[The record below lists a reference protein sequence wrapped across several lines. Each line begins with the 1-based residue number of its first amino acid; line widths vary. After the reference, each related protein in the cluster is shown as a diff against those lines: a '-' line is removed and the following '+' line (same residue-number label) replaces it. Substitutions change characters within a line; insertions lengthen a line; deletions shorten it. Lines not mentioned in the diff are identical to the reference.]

1 MLNPVDR
8 ALQTQGNRGSELSF
22 APREQRP
29 TGAHPGW
36 PSDQTRYRAL
46 GAESVIAY
54 LAGLEWIAARLGA
67 DATRWQAH
75 ERGDGNLNL
84 VFFVQG
90 PAGAVV
96 VKQALP
102 YVRMVGESW
111 PLSLARNFFEH
122 TALREQARWAAE
134 FVPAVLHTDE
144 VMALMVM
151 ELLSPHVVLRK
162 GLIAAHRFPNV
173 GRDLGRFL
181 ARTLVNTSDLRLGD
195 AEKKSLMSVFL
206 ANTAMCK
213 ISEDVVFDEPYFAAP
228 FNRHTTPQL
237 DDVALALA
245 RDTELKVAVQAMK
258 SRFMNQP
265 ECLVHG
271 DLHTGS
277 VMVTDF
283 DTRVIDAE
291 FAFYCVYIDW
301 KLHRVGY
308 TPVADVRG
316 WNDLLLGDHEAAKLE
331 GQKILDFLEKTPETR
346 WNGWY
351 REILRADAQLF
362 MGDVAAAKRT
372 VDAALA
378 LTRGTPD
385 VSDQMNATIMRV
397 RILAWSDDKEEAVK
411 QLAELSTSVP
421 GLWPGEIGGDA
432 VYSIPLAPLASYRE
446 LTARLSAQMRASGIK

>member
-8 ALQTQGNRGSELSF
+8 ALQTQGNGGSEF
-22 APREQRP
+22 AFMPREPRLASPHTGRP
-29 TGAHPGW
+29 
-36 PSDQTRYRAL
+36 SEQTRYHAL
-46 GAESVIAY
+46 SATSVITY
-54 LAGLEWIAARLGA
+54 LAGLEWLAARLGA
-67 DATRWQAH
+67 DATHWQAH

-122 TALREQARWAAE
+122 TALREQARWAAQ
-134 FVPAVLHTDE
+134 FVPAVLHTDD

-162 GLIAAHRFPNV
+162 GLIAARCFPNV

-181 ARTLVNTSDLRLGD
+181 ARTLVNTSDLRLAS
-195 AEKKSLMSVFL
+195 AEKKALMSVFL

-228 FNRHTTPQL
+228 FNRHTAPQL
-237 DDVALALA
+237 DDVAAALA

-258 SRFMNQP
+258 SRFMNRP

-277 VMVTDF
+277 VMVTES

-291 FAFYCVYIDW
+291 FAFFGPMGFDIGVLIANFLMAYLAQPGHAASAGGRDAFRRYLLEQIAAIWTSFSAEFAELWQARAAARPGDLCNPRLAVDAPAFEAAARASRLEEVWQDALGFAGCELI
-301 KLHRVGY
+301 RRIVGLAHVEDFEAIAA
-308 TPVADVRG
+308 PASRARCERQAIELAR
-316 WNDLLLGDHEAAKLE
+316 DLLLRR
-331 GQKILDFLEKTPETR
+331 TR
-346 WNGWY
+346 FGALAN
-351 REILRADAQLF
+351 LL
-362 MGDVAAAKRT
+362 
-372 VDAALA
+372 DAA
-378 LTRGTPD
+378 
-385 VSDQMNATIMRV
+385 S
-397 RILAWSDDKEEAVK
+397 
-411 QLAELSTSVP
+411 
-421 GLWPGEIGGDA
+421 
-432 VYSIPLAPLASYRE
+432 SIA
-446 LTARLSAQMRASGIK
+446 

>member
-1 MLNPVDR
+1 MLNPEDR
-8 ALQTQGNRGSELSF
+8 ALQTQANRGSEFSF
-22 APREQRP
+22 IPHEQP
-29 TGAHPGW
+29 LTSPHVAW
-36 PSDQTRYRAL
+36 SAEQTRYRAL
-46 GAESVIAY
+46 TAESVIAY
-54 LAGLEWIAARLGA
+54 LAGLEWIGARLGP
-67 DATRWQAH
+67 DARHWQAH

-84 VFFVQG
+84 VFFVEG

-122 TALREQARWAAE
+122 SALREQARWAAE
-134 FVPAVLHTDE
+134 FVPALLHTDD

-162 GLIAAHRFPNV
+162 GLIAARRFPNV

-181 ARTLVNTSDLRLGD
+181 ARTLVNTSDLRLAS
-195 AEKKSLMSVFL
+195 AEKKTLMGVFL

-228 FNRHTTPQL
+228 FNRHTAPQL
-237 DDVALALA
+237 DGLAGALA

-277 VMVTDF
+277 VMVTES

-291 FAFYCVYIDW
+291 FAFFGPMGFDLGVLIANFLMAYLAQPGHAASAGGRDAYRGYLLEQIAAIWTSFSEEFAQLWRMRATPGRGDLCNPRLAVDAPAFEDVARAARLEAVWQDALGFAGCEMI
-301 KLHRVGY
+301 RRIVGLAH
-308 TPVADVRG
+308 VADF
-316 WNDLLLGDHEAAKLE
+316 EAIAA
-331 GQKILDFLEKTPETR
+331 PETR
-346 WNGWY
+346 ARCERHAIELA
-351 REILRADAQLF
+351 RELLLR
-362 MGDVAAAKRT
+362 RT
-372 VDAALA
+372 RFGTLARLIDAASMIA
-378 LTRGTPD
+378 
-385 VSDQMNATIMRV
+385 
-397 RILAWSDDKEEAVK
+397 
-411 QLAELSTSVP
+411 
-421 GLWPGEIGGDA
+421 
-432 VYSIPLAPLASYRE
+432 
-446 LTARLSAQMRASGIK
+446 